1 MVRDWEGIFENVVV
15 KNESLKGYIMKTKKF
30 WILVVMLGI
39 CAGAALAAIRNAA
52 KPAIKEVVILEM
64 TDPNILENDTYRN
77 MKQQTLTGLNA
88 LGLVI
93 KKEHTSFSPVRK
105 THSIETGALRAMIV
119 KKLKMAGF
127 KLLSPDEL
135 LSEPGIPLL
144 EVGIFTSGPTS
155 CTKEGKF
162 IGTNLGYDGLC
173 CVYLFQEQ
181 FLARSKDISNYGIT
195 WPRAVELKW
204 AKTTDE
210 LEESI
215 KEATTTTLNDFIVAH
230 LAANPK
236 EEPKNNK

>member
-1 MVRDWEGIFENVVV
+1 
-15 KNESLKGYIMKTKKF
+15 MKTKKF
-30 WILVVMLGI
+30 WILVVILGI
-39 CAGAALAAIRNAA
+39 CAGAALAAIRDFA
-52 KPAIKEVVILEM
+52 KPVIKEVVILKM
-64 TDPNILENDTYRN
+64 TDPNHYLENDTYRN

-127 KLLSPDEL
+127 KLLSTDEL

-144 EVGIFTSGPTS
+144 EVGISTSGPTS
-155 CTKEGKF
+155 GPTSFTKEGKF
-162 IGTNLGYDGLC
+162 IGTDLGYSGLC
-173 CVYLFQEQ
+173 YVYLYQEQ